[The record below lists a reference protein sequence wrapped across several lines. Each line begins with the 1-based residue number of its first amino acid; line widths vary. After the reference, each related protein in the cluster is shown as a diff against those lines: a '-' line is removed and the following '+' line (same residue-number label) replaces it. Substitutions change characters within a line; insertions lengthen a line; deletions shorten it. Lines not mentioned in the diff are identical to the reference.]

1 MATDETLWIMK
12 YLMVNEKE
20 ELVVLT
26 GVEKQTNKNTLLV
39 DKETESQK
47 LTELAYWS
55 RLRRQ
60 RFLSRCEKD
69 GDF

>member
-1 MATDETLWIMK
+1 MK

-47 LTELAYWS
+47 LTELAY
-55 RLRRQ
+55 
-60 RFLSRCEKD
+60 
-69 GDF
+69 

>member
-1 MATDETLWIMK
+1 
-12 YLMVNEKE
+12 
-20 ELVVLT
+20 LT